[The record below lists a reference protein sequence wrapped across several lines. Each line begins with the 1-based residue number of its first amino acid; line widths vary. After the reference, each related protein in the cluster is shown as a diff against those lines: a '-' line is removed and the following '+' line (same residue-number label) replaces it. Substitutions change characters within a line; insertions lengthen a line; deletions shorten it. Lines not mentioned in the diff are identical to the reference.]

1 MKEDNII
8 KGQGAQR
15 NVNNRFDRYTFE
27 PEDED
32 FDTIGGLVSHV
43 FERIPEVGES
53 NESYGYLFTI
63 LKKTEQNRLF
73 CFILSAE
80 RLRTREKKCYVS
92 HKNI

>member
-1 MKEDNII
+1 
-8 KGQGAQR
+8 
-15 NVNNRFDRYTFE
+15 VNEHLPHDL

-63 LKKTEQNRLF
+63 LKKTEQNIETIKLELV
-73 CFILSAE
+73 INKADM
-80 RLRTREKKCYVS
+80 VDN
-92 HKNI
+92 H